1 MKNAVLDRL
10 KSYFDEYFSDATKP
24 TARNLFLI
32 VVSILALDIFR
43 SVRFAHRHV
52 LSKLSGASLNAYYY
66 ALKTDRL
73 DHEAWRS
80 VTVSKALRAVPESL
94 ESQPLFLSIDDTMV
108 EKEGEKFELRSKLFD
123 HAAHNGSNYLNG
135 HCMVSILLSF
145 PVMADGSIRYL
156 SVPLGYRLWDKKQTK
171 LEIAAEMVRQ
181 AMAGIGQGRQVFLLC
196 DSWYPKGCVA
206 GLVDEFDNLDI
217 ICNARIDT
225 AMYDLPPER
234 TGKRGRPRKYGG
246 RLSPEDFE
254 LQSPETGDW
263 KIGVRPVLTR
273 LWGGGR
279 VVYAIVTLSKSGNG
293 SRRLFLCTKNPE
305 SIILDY
311 SRCEDETIRG
321 YGEDDVSFLPLAC
334 YSPRWNI
341 EISYYESKTFWSF
354 EEYRVRSREGIER
367 LLNLECI
374 AYSAMTLLPYSD
386 SSFSCYQSASAQETR
401 FGIGQEIQ
409 ASIIFGSFVEKL
421 ETVKKSHP
429 FIKIIEGYILSRFK
443 NVQKL

>member
-1 MKNAVLDRL
+1 MKNSVLDRL

-32 VVSILALDIFR
+32 IVSILALDIFR

-52 LSKLSGASLNAYYY
+52 LAKLSDTSLNAYYY

-73 DHEAWRS
+73 DHESWRN
-80 VTVSKALRAVPESL
+80 VTLSKALKAVPVHL
-94 ESQPLFLSIDDTMV
+94 AAQPLFLSIDDTMV
-108 EKEGEKFELRSKLFD
+108 EKEGDKFELRSRLFD
-123 HAAHNGSNYLNG
+123 HAAHNGSNYPDG

-145 PVMADGSIRYL
+145 PVLADGSIRYL
-156 SVPLGYRLWDKKQTK
+156 SVPLGYQLWDKKQTK
-171 LEIAAEMVRQ
+171 LEIAAEMVRH
-181 AMAGIGQGRQVFLLC
+181 AVDAIGPDRQVFLLC

-206 GLVDEFDNLDI
+206 GLVDEYNNLDI

-225 AMYDLPPER
+225 VMYGFPPGR
-234 TGKRGRPRKYGG
+234 TGKRGRPRKYGE

-254 LQSPETGDW
+254 LESPKTGDW
-263 KIGVRPVLTR
+263 KVGVRPVLTR
-273 LWGGGR
+273 LWGER
-279 VVYAIVTLSKSGNG
+279 VVYAIVTLPKSGNG
-293 SRRLFLCTKNPE
+293 SRRLFFSTKDPE

-311 SRCEDETIRG
+311 SKCEDDTIRG
-321 YGEDDVSFLPLAC
+321 YGEDNKKFLPPAC

-341 EISYYESKTFWSF
+341 EVSYYESKTFWSL

-367 LLNLECI
+367 LVNLECI

-386 SSFSCYQSASAQETR
+386 GSFSCYQSASAQETR

-409 ASIIFGSFVEKL
+409 ASIIFSSFAESL
-421 ETVKKSHP
+421 ETVKKAQS
-429 FIKIIEGYILSRFK
+429 FIKIIEGYVLSGFK
-443 NVQKL
+443 KIKKL

>member
-1 MKNAVLDRL
+1 MKNSVLDRL

-32 VVSILALDIFR
+32 IVSILALDIFR

-52 LSKLSGASLNAYYY
+52 LAKLSDTSLNAYYY

-73 DHEAWRS
+73 DHESWRN
-80 VTVSKALRAVPESL
+80 VTLSKALKAVPVHL
-94 ESQPLFLSIDDTMV
+94 AAQPLFLSIDDTMV
-108 EKEGEKFELRSKLFD
+108 EKEGDKFELRSRLFD
-123 HAAHNGSNYLNG
+123 HAAHNGSNYLDG

-145 PVMADGSIRYL
+145 PVLADGSIRYL
-156 SVPLGYRLWDKKQTK
+156 SVPLGYQLWDKKQTK
-171 LEIAAEMVRQ
+171 LEIAAEMVRH
-181 AMAGIGQGRQVFLLC
+181 AVDAIGPDRQVFLLC

-206 GLVDEFDNLDI
+206 GLVDEYNNLDI

-225 AMYDLPPER
+225 VMYGFPPGR
-234 TGKRGRPRKYGG
+234 TGKRGRPRKYGE

-254 LQSPETGDW
+254 LESPKTGDW
-263 KIGVRPVLTR
+263 KVGVRPVLTR
-273 LWGGGR
+273 LWGER
-279 VVYAIVTLSKSGNG
+279 VVYAIVTLPKSGNG
-293 SRRLFLCTKNPE
+293 SRRLFFSTKDPE

-311 SRCEDETIRG
+311 SKCEDDTIRG
-321 YGEDDVSFLPLAC
+321 YGEDNKKFLPLAC

-341 EISYYESKTFWSF
+341 EVSYYESKTFWSL

-367 LLNLECI
+367 LVNLECI

-386 SSFSCYQSASAQETR
+386 GSFSCYQSASAQETR

-409 ASIIFGSFVEKL
+409 ASIIFSSFVESL
-421 ETVKKSHP
+421 ETVKKAQS
-429 FIKIIEGYILSRFK
+429 FFKIIEGYVLSGFK
-443 NVQKL
+443 KIKKL

>member
-1 MKNAVLDRL
+1 MKNSVLDRL

-32 VVSILALDIFR
+32 IVSILALDIFR

-52 LSKLSGASLNAYYY
+52 LAKLSDTSLNAYYY

-73 DHEAWRS
+73 DHESWRN
-80 VTVSKALRAVPESL
+80 VTLSKALKAVPVHL
-94 ESQPLFLSIDDTMV
+94 AAQPLFLSIDDTMV
-108 EKEGEKFELRSKLFD
+108 EKEGDKFELRSRLFD
-123 HAAHNGSNYLNG
+123 HAAHNGSNYPDG

-145 PVMADGSIRYL
+145 PVLADGSIRYL
-156 SVPLGYRLWDKKQTK
+156 SVPPGYQLWDKKQTK
-171 LEIAAEMVRQ
+171 LEIAAEMVRH
-181 AMAGIGQGRQVFLLC
+181 AVDAIGPDRQVFLLC

-206 GLVDEFDNLDI
+206 GLVDEYNNLDI

-225 AMYDLPPER
+225 VMYGFPPGR
-234 TGKRGRPRKYGG
+234 TGKRGRPRKYGE

-254 LQSPETGDW
+254 LESPKTGDW
-263 KIGVRPVLTR
+263 KVGVRPVLTR
-273 LWGGGR
+273 LWGER
-279 VVYAIVTLSKSGNG
+279 VVYAIVTLPKSGNG
-293 SRRLFLCTKNPE
+293 SRRLFFSTKDPE

-311 SRCEDETIRG
+311 SKCEDDTIRG
-321 YGEDDVSFLPLAC
+321 YGEDNKKFLPPAC

-341 EISYYESKTFWSF
+341 EVSYYESKTFWSL

-367 LLNLECI
+367 LVNPECI

-386 SSFSCYQSASAQETR
+386 GSFSCYQSASAQETR

-409 ASIIFGSFVEKL
+409 ASIIFSSFVESL
-421 ETVKKSHP
+421 ETVKKAQS
-429 FIKIIEGYILSRFK
+429 FIKIIEGYVLSGFK
-443 NVQKL
+443 KIKKL